1 MKGLLDQ
8 LYAAS
13 GRLGALFPGR
23 KFTLDGHLVAVLE
36 KSSPPTCST
45 WTSHGRPVKG
55 TTHSR
60 PIGGRWRSSSR
71 KVTLWLFAT
80 NPNTSLSCNAPRP
93 ARCLPRVS
101 RPRPLRLLRLPMLR
115 AQRPGRRRLYLH
127 HLEYLTPIFL
137 DMPGAIVVRPL
148 VLSAFSQSDA
158 SERGFKASCQH
169 DARSARRAPL
179 RRTPLDYHAGE
190 PRVAVAASVPP
201 WRVSSASEMRI
212 GYRAGL

>member
-1 MKGLLDQ
+1 MNNWLASMKLKPNKMQQTLGFRVREPVDWEKVKGLLDQ

-71 KVTLWLFAT
+71 SRKVTLWLFAT

-93 ARCLPRVS
+93 ARCL
-101 RPRPLRLLRLPMLR
+101 LGQL
-115 AQRPGRRRLYLH
+115 RPGSDAHSSFYAAHRRLCAL
-127 HLEYLTPIFL
+127 L
-137 DMPGAIVVRPL
+137 G
-148 VLSAFSQSDA
+148 
-158 SERGFKASCQH
+158 
-169 DARSARRAPL
+169 RSIKQ
-179 RRTPLDYHAGE
+179 
-190 PRVAVAASVPP
+190 VALP
-201 WRVSSASEMRI
+201 
-212 GYRAGL
+212 

>member
-1 MKGLLDQ
+1 MKLKPNKMQQTLGFRVREPVDWEKVKGLLDQ

-71 KVTLWLFAT
+71 SRKVTLWLFAT

-101 RPRPLRLLRLPMLR
+101 GPRPLRLLRLPMLR

-127 HLEYLTPIFL
+127 HLEYLRPNSL
-137 DMPGAIVVRPL
+137 DR
-148 VLSAFSQSDA
+148 
-158 SERGFKASCQH
+158 
-169 DARSARRAPL
+169 
-179 RRTPLDYHAGE
+179 LD
-190 PRVAVAASVPP
+190 
-201 WRVSSASEMRI
+201 WRVGPGRDYLPGERHSPSRTSGNTCSR
-212 GYRAGL
+212 LPD